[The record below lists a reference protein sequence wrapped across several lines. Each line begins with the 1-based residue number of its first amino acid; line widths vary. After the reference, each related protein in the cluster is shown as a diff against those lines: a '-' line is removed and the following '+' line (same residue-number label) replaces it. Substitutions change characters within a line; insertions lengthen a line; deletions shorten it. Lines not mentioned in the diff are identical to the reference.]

1 MLRSSSVLALA
12 IICGTGFAASAQ
24 SARPSAGSIK
34 VGPPNGTVI
43 VVGGGAM
50 GPEIYKAFIDAAGGP
65 DALIVDVPT
74 AGGDSVYGQDA
85 PGTRGWK
92 AAGAKNVVVVHT
104 IDRKVADSDSF
115 PKILANAGGVWFE
128 GGRQWHLV
136 DSYAGTKTEQA
147 FHDVLAR
154 GGVVGG
160 SSAGASILASFLVRG
175 AREGN
180 TVIIAPDYQK
190 GFGFLRGVGIDQ
202 HVIARERL
210 RDLADS
216 LMPRHPELLGM
227 SEDEGTAWVVRGDT
241 ATIIG
246 RNKAFVYGGKDATD
260 PGKPFLT
267 LHPGDRYN
275 LATRHVMHRAIA
287 DSRLTQAFVDGL
299 LGKYSNPS
307 LGGATVLVAQNGE
320 VFVDKSYGIPDQAR
334 YMPTTT
340 VPQFALGGISRVYEA
355 IAAQALEHDGAL
367 QPTDTVPGG
376 ATVAEVLSA
385 ERPVANGDSSLAALI
400 AQRADAEA
408 ARSGRG
414 ARGGRGGRGAGVP
427 NPAAAYNAVLVR
439 RVYTPVG
446 EHKTSATA
454 NGAVQSDVDELY
466 RLELGLEHPTTFV
479 RDTPGAPAFDERLG
493 WQVDQ
498 FDGMDRLSAYVDPD
512 GHRGAFVR
520 VPAKDLTVIVLT
532 NDDGADAKGI
542 ADAIVSKSLGR

>member
-1 MLRSSSVLALA
+1 MSRISALLAVAGL
-12 IICGTGFAASAQ
+12 FAAGSLASAQ
-24 SARPSAGSIK
+24 SVRQSGVQTK
-34 VGPPNGTVI
+34 VGPSNGTVI

-50 GPEIYKAFIDAAGGP
+50 GPEIYKTFIDAAGGP

-92 AAGAKNVVVVHT
+92 SAGAKNVVVVHT
-104 IDRKVADSDSF
+104 IDRKIADSDSF
-115 PKILANAGGVWFE
+115 PKILAKAGGVWFE

-175 AREGN
+175 ARQGN
-180 TVIIAPDYQK
+180 TVIVAPDYQK

-202 HVIARERL
+202 HVVARERL

-287 DSRLTQAFVDGL
+287 DSRLTEPFVDGL
-299 LGKYSNPS
+299 FSKYSNPA
-307 LGGATVLVAQNGE
+307 LGGAAVLVAQNGE
-320 VFVDKSYGIPDQAR
+320 VLVDKSYGIPDQAR

-340 VPQFALGGISRVYEA
+340 VPQFALGGMSRAFEA
-355 IAAQALEHDGAL
+355 VAAQALVHDGAL
-367 QPTDTVPGG
+367 KSTDTLADGV
-376 ATVAEVLSA
+376 TVGQFLAG
-385 ERPVANGDSSLAALI
+385 ERTVANGDSLLAALV
-400 AQRADAEA
+400 AARAEA
-408 ARSGRG
+408 EPSRGRRG
-414 ARGGRGGRGAGVP
+414 ARGGRAASAP
-427 NPAAAYNAVLVR
+427 NPAAAYNAFLAR
-439 RVYTPVG
+439 GVYAAGG
-446 EHKTSATA
+446 EHKTTASA
-454 NGAVQSDVDELY
+454 NGEVHSDVDELY
-466 RLELGLEHPTTFV
+466 RFELGLESLAMLA
-479 RDTPGAPAFDERLG
+479 RDSAYAGAFDPRLG

-498 FDGMDRLSAYVDPD
+498 FDGMERLSAFAAPN
-512 GHRGAFVR
+512 GRRGAFVR
-520 VPAKDLTVIVLT
+520 IPDKDLTVIVLT
-532 NDDGADAKGI
+532 NDDAADAKTI
-542 ADAIVSKSLGR
+542 ADAIVGKTLRR

>member
-1 MLRSSSVLALA
+1 MSRTSALLALA
-12 IICGTGFAASAQ
+12 GVFAAGSLASAQ
-24 SARPSAGSIK
+24 SVRQSGAQIK

-50 GPEIYKAFIDAAGGP
+50 GPEIYKTFIEAAGGP

-115 PKILANAGGVWFE
+115 PKILAKAGGVWFE

-154 GGVVGG
+154 GGVIGG

-175 AREGN
+175 ARQGN
-180 TVIIAPDYQK
+180 TVIVAPDYQK

-202 HVIARERL
+202 HVVARERL

-260 PGKPFLT
+260 PDKPFLT

-287 DSRLTQAFVDGL
+287 DSPLTEPFVDRL
-299 LGKYSNPS
+299 FSKYSNPA
-307 LGGATVLVAQNGE
+307 LGGATVLVAQNGN
-320 VFVDKSYGIPDQAR
+320 VLVDKSYGIPEQPR

-355 IAAQALEHDGAL
+355 VAAQALEHDGAL
-367 QPTDTVPGG
+367 KSTDTLAEG
-376 ATVAEVLSA
+376 ATVSQFLSG
-385 ERPVANGDSSLAALI
+385 ERNVANGDSLVAALI
-400 AQRADAEA
+400 AARAEA
-408 ARSGRG
+408 EPPRG
-414 ARGGRGGRGAGVP
+414 GRGGRGGRGASAP
-427 NPAAAYNAVLVR
+427 NPAAAYNAYLAR
-439 RVYTPVG
+439 HVYTPVG

-454 NGAVQSDVDELY
+454 NGEVHSDVDELY
-466 RLELGLEHPTTFV
+466 RFELGLENPAAFV
-479 RDTPGAPAFDERLG
+479 RAANADAFDPRLG
-493 WQVDQ
+493 WQADK
-498 FDGMDRLSAYVDPD
+498 FDGMERLSAFAAPN
-512 GHRGAFVR
+512 GRRGAFVR
-520 VPAKDLTVIVLT
+520 VPEKDLTVIVLT
-532 NDDGADAKGI
+532 NDDTADAKAI
-542 ADAIVSKSLGR
+542 ADDIVEKTVRR